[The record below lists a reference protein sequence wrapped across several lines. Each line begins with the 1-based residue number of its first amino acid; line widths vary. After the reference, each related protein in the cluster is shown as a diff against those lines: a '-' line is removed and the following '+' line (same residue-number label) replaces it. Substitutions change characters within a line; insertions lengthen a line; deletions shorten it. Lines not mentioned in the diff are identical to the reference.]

1 MAKKILIAVA
11 GLIVLAAVGSYVW
24 RLESQNAD
32 LKDRIEDLRNRAENL
47 EGREGALEARAGK
60 LETRAGNS
68 ESRAVG
74 LEHRIDKSEKDT
86 QRLQG
91 RADDLSASI
100 SGCRSNIASRI
111 EIDRCMLKVTYE
123 REKEDFEVAHGEMG
137 GGRISYA
144 MLCTAKADFDNRWK
158 RIVGDWFVSTARS
171 EDERKLMQE
180 YGVGVSDLKYD
191 RAELVAVMQGW
202 ESTRG
207 SRGIFLGN
215 DLTFTNGVAKFYDN
229 RSDWSSVGYPNG
241 LPKEIHLLKEHIWVH
256 EGNVFLFFATDIAQ
270 NFEDGYAGTDSE
282 REIWFA
288 RFKDGLL
295 KNYALF
301 RRGCGD
307 WSDLRFHF
315 EPDDDTIVI
324 TSTLS
329 GNIAGGLG
337 LGLREYTDVTTGKKS
352 SQFGPSYTMVMDGDR
367 RADASEPIEPN
378 VNTNSPVALPG
389 APRKG

>member
-1 MAKKILIAVA
+1 MAKKILVCAVA
-11 GLIVLAAVGSYVW
+11 LIVLAAIGSYVW

-32 LKDRIEDLRNRAENL
+32 LKDRIECLKNRAD
-47 EGREGALEARAGK
+47 GAL
-60 LETRAGNS
+60 
-68 ESRAVG
+68 
-74 LEHRIDKSEKDT
+74 
-86 QRLQG
+86 
-91 RADDLSASI
+91 
-100 SGCRSNIASRI
+100 RI
-111 EIDRCMLKVTYE
+111 EIDRCMLRTAYE
-123 REKEDFEVAHGEMG
+123 REKEDFDVAHGMMG

-144 MLCTAKADFDNRWK
+144 MLCNAKADFDNRWK

-171 EDERKLMQE
+171 EDERKLMRE
-180 YGVGVSDLKYD
+180 YGVGVADLKYE
-191 RAELVAVMQGW
+191 RAELVAVMRGW
-202 ESTRG
+202 ESVRG
-207 SRGIFLGN
+207 SRGMFLGN

-229 RSDWSSVGYPNG
+229 RFDWSSVGCPNG
-241 LPKEIHLLKEHIWVH
+241 LPKEIRLLKEEHIWIH
-256 EGNVFLFFATDIAQ
+256 GGNVFLFFATDIAQ

-295 KNYALF
+295 KNYAPF

-315 EPDDDTIVI
+315 EPDNDTIVI

-352 SQFGPSYTMVMDGDR
+352 SQFGPSYTMVKDGDR
-367 RADASEPIEPN
+367 RADASEPMEPN
-378 VNTNSPVALPG
+378 VNTNSPVAQPD
-389 APRKG
+389 ATPKGR